1 MNTIN
6 LDTLTEDEA
15 CDAIFEIARKHGF
28 VLQLLSPL
36 DAAKSCPYI
45 EPGWIVDDD
54 EAVIPDNWWA
64 LVQQSWEWQE
74 GLAGFMQ
81 EAADEGIS
89 GIWSEFPTREGPAP
103 DYDPIPPTDEE
114 IAELLR

>member
-6 LDTLTEDEA
+6 LDTLTEDGA
-15 CDAIFEIARKHGF
+15 CDAIFKIARKHGF
-28 VLQLLSPL
+28 VLQLLSRS
-36 DAAKSCPYI
+36 DAAESCPYI
-45 EPGWIVDDD
+45 EDCWPD
-54 EAVIPDNWWA
+54 EPEMPDNWWA
-64 LVQQSWEWQE
+64 LVQRSWEWQE